1 MAVKVIVKR
10 KVSKENREKVSELL
24 SELRSKAIVKP
35 GYITGE
41 TLINIDD
48 PEDFIVI
55 STWKSPEDWKNW
67 LNSKERKEFA
77 DKIDNLLKNKTE
89 YAIYLFG

>member
-1 MAVKVIVKR
+1 M
-10 KVSKENREKVSELL
+10 L
-24 SELRSKAIVKP
+24 KP

-67 LNSKERKEFA
+67 LNSKER
-77 DKIDNLLKNKTE
+77 NLL
-89 YAIYLFG
+89 IR